1 MLKKILLD
9 QERILLHDTLSY
21 LIGPVKVPAA
31 LVITNHRLL
40 ILPNQNW
47 SKSLGYEPRSL
58 TWSDVTEFSLGYLGK
73 NLQISTR
80 SEQFSLWGNAAKRTH
95 ALLTHWRDM
104 HISLDSSWALLQQE
118 HVALSTEVQVQAG
131 VGLTIT
137 GDLLIQQTGF
147 KLSYKVLDDK
157 DYQVQ
162 WSDLTAIEYKSLSQT
177 LSLSWG
183 KNKIKLQG
191 NQAQLM
197 HQIIEVFGQGDIF
210 IDGIWE
216 GKWRHDNNNGSGF
229 IFMGQQALYLVSCGM
244 LSDKEVQ
251 IVPCSNIEYL
261 EVTDDGIELHD
272 KDSAQWFLEID
283 TPNIWVGYHTR
294 LLLMFWKNQ
303 NLSFT
308 DRVLQDTCA
317 YVHNDKDALTMGRLV
332 YDTTHVVFF
341 PNGNLEP
348 LRIPIIDIV
357 KLSERSSRLR
367 LHNQAQ
373 PTIFEFIDA
382 EAVANVS
389 QLLETQLSPMSV
401 SFSRDNQPISDI
413 LGVARKLTVFMDGAT
428 LVTLE
433 HSTIVERDGILHF
446 RCKKFQEPI
455 VIPKGVRIEV
465 DIISPQG
472 HYGFFG
478 ILIANHLNTSN
489 TEGRYALHIQM
500 LGTIKLINQ
509 RAAFRV
515 PTNED
520 VTFNIST
527 QYKSENELV
536 GQMVDLSSGGCQIVY
551 QEQLN
556 ITPQV
561 LCSDETTLTTYI
573 PITLIK
579 ENKRRQNRRFGKKEV
594 IKTIIELPGKVRRAS
609 ISDEDDGTLVLGI
622 EFTGSTPKDEYR
634 LLRKILALE
643 RELSKH
649 HQVHKQ
655 RKN

>member
-47 SKSLGYEPRSL
+47 SQSLGYEPRSL
-58 TWSDVTEFSLGYLGK
+58 TWSDVTEFTLGYLGK
-73 NLQISTR
+73 NLQISTP
-80 SEQFSLWGNAAKRTH
+80 SEQFSLWGNGAKRTYG
-95 ALLTHWRDM
+95 LLTRWKDM
-104 HISLDSSWALLQQE
+104 HISLESSWALLQREQI
-118 HVALSTEVQVQAG
+118 ALSTEVQVQAG
-131 VGLTIT
+131 IGLTVT
-137 GDLLIQQTGF
+137 GDLFIQQTGF
-147 KLSYKVLDDK
+147 KLSYKVLENK
-157 DYQVQ
+157 DYQVR

-177 LSLSWG
+177 LALSWG
-183 KNKIKLQG
+183 THKIKLQG

-197 HQIIEVFGQGDIF
+197 HQIIEVFGQDDIF
-210 IDGIWE
+210 VDGIWE
-216 GKWRHDNNNGSGF
+216 GKWTHDNNSGSGF

-244 LSDKEVQ
+244 LSDKDIQ
-251 IVPCSNIEYL
+251 KIPCSSIQYL
-261 EVTDDGIELHD
+261 EVTDEHIELHD
-272 KDSAQWFLEID
+272 KDELIWNLEMD

-317 YVHNDKDALTMGRLV
+317 YIHNDKDAITLGRLIAE
-332 YDTTHVVFF
+332 TTHVAFF
-341 PNGNLEP
+341 PNGSLEQME
-348 LRIPIIDIV
+348 IPTV
-357 KLSERSSRLR
+357 EVVRLSERASRLS
-367 LHNQAQ
+367 LQHQINPAV
-373 PTIFEFIDA
+373 FEFID
-382 EAVANVS
+382 EDAVSKIAKHI
-389 QLLETQLSPMSV
+389 EPYLSPMSV
-401 SFSRDNQPISDI
+401 SFSRDNQPVSDI
-413 LGVARKLTVFMDGAT
+413 LGVAKKLTVFMDGAT

-446 RCKKFQEPI
+446 RCKRFDEII

-478 ILIANHLNTSN
+478 ILVENHLNTANS
-489 TEGRYALHIQM
+489 EGRYGLHIQM

-515 PTNED
+515 PTNEN

-527 QYKSENELV
+527 QYGNEDDLV
-536 GQMVDLSSGGCQIVY
+536 GKMVDLSSGGCQIVY
-551 QEQLN
+551 KEPLTF
-556 ITPQV
+556 TPEI
-561 LCSDETTLTTYI
+561 LRSNETTLTTYI
-573 PITLIK
+573 SITLVK
-579 ENKRRQNRRFGKKEV
+579 ENKRRENRRFGKQE
-594 IKTIIELPGKVRRAS
+594 IIDTIIELPGKIRRAS
-609 ISDEDDGTLVLGI
+609 IPDEEEDTIVLGI

-643 RELSKH
+643 RELLKH
-649 HQVHKQ
+649 HQVRNQ
-655 RKN
+655 RRK